1 MIQRIF
7 RKLKFLYLRTSLGSY
22 EEFLRRQRNIHALD
36 KHVQEEYRERLRP
49 VYEHYVRDVSSP
61 DMAASLELA
70 TFLYGL
76 CKANSYTRL
85 LDLGS
90 GFSSYVF
97 RLYARETSGVEVI
110 SVDDDAQWLKK
121 TKDFL
126 DAHDLDTRGMMTIEQ
141 FVSQNQDGFDC
152 ILHDLNFVEERI
164 KYVQRLLPMVRP
176 GGLMVLDDVHKP
188 DYMLGTLEILSFA
201 PGKIYSLSPAT
212 LDRYG
217 RYSMAYIRPA

>member
-1 MIQRIF
+1 MIQGIY
-7 RKLKFLYLRTSLGSY
+7 RKLRLLYLRTTVGSY
-22 EEFLRRQRNIHALD
+22 EQFLQRQRNLHALD
-36 KHVQEEYRERLRP
+36 QHLQGEYREKLRP

-70 TFLYGL
+70 AFLYGL
-76 CKANSYTRL
+76 CKANQYNRL

-110 SVDDDAQWLKK
+110 SVDDDARWLEK
-121 TKDFL
+121 TRDFL
-126 DAHDLDTRGMMTIEQ
+126 VSCNLDTNGMMTMQE
-141 FVSQNQDGFDC
+141 FVSNDYGKFDC

-164 KYVQRLLPMVRP
+164 KYVQRLLPMAKP

-188 DYMLGTLEILSFA
+188 EYMLGALEILSPA
-201 PGKIYSLSPAT
+201 HGNIYSLIPAT

-217 RYSMAYIRPA
+217 RYSMAYIRPF

>member
-1 MIQRIF
+1 MLHRVS
-7 RKLKFLYLRTSLGSY
+7 RKLRSIYLRTHLRSY
-22 EEFLRRQRNIHALD
+22 DRFLVDNLRFRQTVDHIFER
-36 KHVQEEYRERLRP
+36 VREALRP
-49 VYEHYVRDVSSP
+49 AYEQYIREVSSP

-70 TFLYGL
+70 TFLFVL
-76 CKANSYTRL
+76 CKANGYRKVV
-85 LDLGS
+85 DLGS

-110 SVDDDAQWLKK
+110 SVDDDAQWLKR

-126 DAHDLDTRGMMTIEQ
+126 VVHGLDTSGMMTIDQ
-141 FVSQNQDGFDC
+141 FISQNQDGFDC

-188 DYMLGTLEILSFA
+188 DYMLGTLEILSLA

-217 RYSMAYIRPA
+217 RYSMAYIRTA

>member
-7 RKLKFLYLRTSLGSY
+7 RKLRFLHLRTCMGSY
-22 EEFLRRQRNIHALD
+22 VEFLRLQRNIHAFD
-36 KHVQEEYRERLRP
+36 KHLQDEYREKLRP
-49 VYEHYVRDVSSP
+49 VYEHYVRNVSSP

-76 CKANSYTRL
+76 CKANQYNRL

-97 RLYARETSGVEVI
+97 RLYAKEASGVEVI
-110 SVDDDAQWLKK
+110 SVDDDPRWLEK
-121 TKDFL
+121 TKGFL
-126 DAHDLDTRGMMTIEQ
+126 TSHNLDTKGMMTIGQ
-141 FVSQNQDGFDC
+141 FVSLDQPGFDC

-164 KYVQRLLPMVRP
+164 KYVQQLLPMIRP
-176 GGLMVLDDVHKP
+176 GGVIVLDDVHKP
-188 DYMLGTLEILSFA
+188 EYMVGVLEILSRDR
-201 PGKIYSLSPAT
+201 GKVYSLAPAT

-217 RYSMAYIRPA
+217 RYAMAYIHPA